1 MDIRKA
7 TMADSMTLARL
18 ACRMWE
24 HDPAELE
31 PELAALT
38 ASSEAACFLA
48 FVGNTAVG
56 FAQCQLRH
64 DYVEGCETSP
74 VGFLE
79 GIYVDSA
86 YRRSGVARAL
96 LHACEDWARSVGCTE
111 FASDC
116 EIDNHD
122 SLAWHLKA
130 GFEEVNRTIWFAKKL

>member
-1 MDIRKA
+1 MEIRKA
-7 TMADSMTLARL
+7 VRADSMTLAIL
-18 ACRMWE
+18 ASRMWE
-24 HDPAELE
+24 HDPYELE
-31 PELAALT
+31 PEFAELT
-38 ASSEAACFLA
+38 ASAEAACFLA
-48 FVGNTAVG
+48 YVNDTAVG

-64 DYVEGCETSP
+64 DYVEGCDTSP

-79 GIYVDSA
+79 GVYVEEPH
-86 YRRSGVARAL
+86 RRSGVARAL

>member
-1 MDIRKA
+1 MEIRKA
-7 TMADSMTLARL
+7 TSADNLALAEL
-18 ACRMWE
+18 ACCMWDGTADE
-24 HDPAELE
+24 RE
-31 PELAALT
+31 PEFAELT

-48 FVGNTAVG
+48 IDGDKPIG

-79 GIYVDSA
+79 GVYVDDA

-96 LHACEDWARSVGCTE
+96 LSACEDWAKRVGCTE

-122 SLAWHLKA
+122 SLAWHLKN
-130 GFEEVNRTIWFAKKL
+130 GFAEMGRTIWFAKKL

>member
-1 MDIRKA
+1 MEIRKA
-7 TMADSMTLARL
+7 TPADSVTLGQL
-18 ACRMWE
+18 ASCMWE
-24 HDPAELE
+24 HDPAEL
-31 PELAALT
+31 ALEFEEMT
-38 ASSEAACFLA
+38 ASTEAACFLA
-48 FVGNTAVG
+48 MDNDTAIG

-79 GIYVDSA
+79 GIYVADTH
-86 YRRSGVARAL
+86 RRSGVARML
-96 LHACEDWARSVGCTE
+96 LQACEDWARSIGCTE

-130 GFEEVNRTIWFAKKL
+130 GFEKVNRTIWFAKKL